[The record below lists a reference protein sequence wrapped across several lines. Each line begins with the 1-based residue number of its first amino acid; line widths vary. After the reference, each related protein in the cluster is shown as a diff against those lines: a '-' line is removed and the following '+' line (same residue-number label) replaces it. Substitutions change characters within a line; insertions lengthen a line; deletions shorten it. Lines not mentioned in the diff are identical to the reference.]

1 MRAAFSRHFLMTA
14 RTSSTGTGVIM
25 SFIRTWEKM
34 GFGLQDYV
42 GSRVTTTIRFTHPFH
57 ERQGSFECAF
67 GPPERETR
75 PNNAINQGWNEEN
88 DNGQK
93 TSKIH
98 LHTIPEIGDLVFKV
112 NSKPLFDLLEL
123 VLLFVSHSAHAVGSE
138 NFTKV
143 SLPTGATGS
152 LCWSFGWL
160 DFVVFVFGIHSRRN
174 TLIWWVFFFLFRL
187 GQRRQTRGDGAVEVT
202 HGVKDIRHTLTKHL
216 NASVWW
222 SNSKDQVGWNRQTK
236 PNSYKIKDDRR
247 RHRHMSRLPRRRKT
261 NRVERK
267 KRDQITK
274 DIRLRTRD
282 QRGTPRKKK
291 RRQTIHRQN
300 WGLKF

>member
-1 MRAAFSRHFLMTA
+1 MEWREWQRAKDVKDPPAHNTWNWWFGIQGELEVALWSP
-14 RTSSTGTGVIM
+14 GTCL
-25 SFIRTWEKM
+25 SLRES
-34 GFGLQDYV
+34 QCPRR
-42 GSRVTTTIRFTHPFH
+42 RV
-57 ERQGSFECAF
+57 
-67 GPPERETR
+67 
-75 PNNAINQGWNEEN
+75 W
-88 DNGQK
+88 K
-93 TSKIH
+93 
-98 LHTIPEIGDLVFKV
+98 
-112 NSKPLFDLLEL
+112 
-123 VLLFVSHSAHAVGSE
+123 
-138 NFTKV
+138 FTKV

-247 RHRHMSRLPRRRKT
+247 RHRHMSRLPRRRKR

-267 KRDQITK
+267 KRDQMTK
-274 DIRLRTRD
+274 DISDKRLRTRD
-282 QRGTPRKKK
+282 QRGTHRKKK

>member
-1 MRAAFSRHFLMTA
+1 MTTGKRRQRSTCIQYLKLVIWYSRWTRSRSLISWNLSFSSWVTVPTPSGLKIYKSFVTNGSYGVVVLVIRLIGFCCVCFWHSFKTEHIDLM
-14 RTSSTGTGVIM
+14 
-25 SFIRTWEKM
+25 
-34 GFGLQDYV
+34 
-42 GSRVTTTIRFTHPFH
+42 
-57 ERQGSFECAF
+57 
-67 GPPERETR
+67 
-75 PNNAINQGWNEEN
+75 
-88 DNGQK
+88 
-93 TSKIH
+93 
-98 LHTIPEIGDLVFKV
+98 
-112 NSKPLFDLLEL
+112 
-123 VLLFVSHSAHAVGSE
+123 
-138 NFTKV
+138 
-143 SLPTGATGS
+143 
-152 LCWSFGWL
+152 
-160 DFVVFVFGIHSRRN
+160 GI
-174 TLIWWVFFFLFRL
+174 FFLFRL

-274 DIRLRTRD
+274 DISDKRLRTRD